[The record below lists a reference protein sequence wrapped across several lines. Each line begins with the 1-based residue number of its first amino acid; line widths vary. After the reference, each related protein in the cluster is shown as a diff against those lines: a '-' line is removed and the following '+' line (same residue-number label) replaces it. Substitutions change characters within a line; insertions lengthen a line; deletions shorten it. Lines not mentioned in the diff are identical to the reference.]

1 MQEALDLSDRESLD
15 QLLNIK
21 HRRIGNNPQ
30 VSAYFSHL
38 LFGNK
43 NAPIQVLHP
52 LNKPHFDCCFSCV
65 HTRTHQRKD
74 YRLRYR
80 TSQNK
85 HKGTANHLPYPNR
98 LIVAVSVPI
107 LLDYV
112 YQNQYTICTSLRF
125 SYHRSLQRA
134 LSEEIPSVF

>member
-1 MQEALDLSDRESLD
+1 
-15 QLLNIK
+15 
-21 HRRIGNNPQ
+21 NPQ

-43 NAPIQVLHP
+43 SVPIQVLPP
-52 LNKPHFDCCFSCV
+52 LNKPHVDCCFSWV
-65 HTRTHQRKD
+65 DTRTHQRKN
-74 YRLRYR
+74 YRLRHR

-85 HKGTANHLPYPNR
+85 HKGPVVPSAGPSR
-98 LIVAVSVPI
+98 LIVAVSGPI

-112 YQNQYTICTSLRF
+112 YQNQYPICTSLRF
-125 SYHRSLQRA
+125 SYHRGLQRA